1 MTLYLDLDGCFADFD
16 KQLLDCSGIDNTGFR
31 NGEVYSEAEAIR
43 RKTEAHRCMSIPG
56 FWAQIPL
63 CTDAYRLW
71 DFCQQFRP
79 VILTALPNLGDWDET
94 VLYEKQLWIDK
105 YFGFR
110 TPVIYCLRHQKKD
123 VVKSGLQDVLLDD
136 TIQNVTEW
144 VSEGGFGIL
153 HTDIENSIKK
163 LSYIYREVI

>member
-1 MTLYLDLDGCFADFD
+1 MTLYLDLDGGFADFD

-31 NGEVYSEAEAIR
+31 NGEVYPEAEATR

-63 CTDAYRLW
+63 CTDAYKLW

-94 VLYEKQLWIDK
+94 VQYEKQLWIDK

-110 TPVIYCLRHQKKD
+110 TPVIYCLRHEKQ
-123 VVKSGLQDVLLDD
+123 VLA
-136 TIQNVTEW
+136 TSVTNQLPWETKAN
-144 VSEGGFGIL
+144 I
-153 HTDIENSIKK
+153 
-163 LSYIYREVI
+163 